1 MSIPLS
7 TGRADRHIAFLGVLH
22 QLWAAFHGLIG
33 LALGFFAVSAALVA
47 SSPDR
52 TAGAEV
58 AAALT
63 AVGFAVVAAAALAWS
78 LVHAWCGRAL
88 RRHQPPARLLA
99 LALALLNVLLFPLG
113 TMLAG
118 YTAWAL
124 LRDDV
129 RARFVDRSSASSHR

>member
-1 MSIPLS
+1 VSIPHP

-33 LALGFFAVSAALVA
+33 VALGFFAVSAALVA

-52 TAGAEV
+52 LPGAEI
-58 AAALT
+58 AAAIT
-63 AVGFAVVAAAALAWS
+63 AAGFAVFAAAALAWS

-88 RRHQPPARLLA
+88 RRHQPAARLLA

-113 TMLAG
+113 TLLAG

-124 LRDDV
+124 LQDDV
-129 RARFVDRSSASSHR
+129 RARFVERSLASNRH